1 MISFIDEN
9 EFYIITSWN
18 EKMIVKKDDY
28 LVSPMEYNEV
38 YRIANKEFFETYKL
52 KK

>member
-1 MISFIDEN
+1 
-9 EFYIITSWN
+9 
-18 EKMIVKKDDY
+18 MIVKKDDY